1 MEKKMTWEG
10 IGPKLFLITLPYII
24 LAIILIRLNPE
35 FLKMNFIG
43 KRVGNISGYILL
55 LAGLI
60 FYASTAIVFFKEFN
74 KGKLI
79 TTGTYSLCR
88 NPIYATFIVFII
100 PSLALLFQSG
110 MIVTIDLV
118 LYLNF
123 KVSIHGE
130 YKVLKEQFGIEY
142 EKYEHSVNEIIP
154 LPKIW
159 KKSK

>member
-1 MEKKMTWEG
+1 MEKKMAWEG
-10 IGPKLFLITLPYII
+10 SGPKLFLITLPYII
-24 LAIILIRLNPE
+24 LAVIVSRLNPE

-43 KRVGNISGYILL
+43 KRIGNISGYILL

-60 FYASTAIVFFKEFN
+60 FYVSTVIVFFKEFN

-79 TTGTYSLCR
+79 TSGTYSLCR

-100 PSLALLFQSG
+100 PALALLFQSG
-110 MIVTIDLV
+110 LIVTIDAV

-123 KVSIHGE
+123 KVLIHLE
-130 YKVLKEQFGIEY
+130 YNVLKEQFGTDY

-154 LPKIW
+154 LPKIG